1 MPRRPST
8 PCTSA
13 PNTNRPNPS
22 KKLKP
27 TRWSREG
34 TLRLLDIPGLFMQS
48 YSFVAISQGDPESWT
63 FKGEAVMIAKPV
75 ALVVFFLSIFA
86 ACAQNQP
93 SSANTG
99 ATTPSA
105 HGQGASAT
113 PRTTTPVY
121 EVFAIRY
128 ASIPDFPVNALIAG
142 ADPQRK
148 FSIAMAVWL
157 IRGNGR
163 VILVDSGFYRP
174 QFFKQFRVEGFIKA
188 SEAVGQPGIMP
199 ASQPALTAEDVTDVV
214 ITHMHWDHADGMDLF
229 PRARTWLQ
237 KDEYTY
243 YTGEAWQQPHTH
255 GGIDPDDVLAA
266 VKLNM
271 AGRVTLVNG
280 DAQEIFPGIT
290 CYTGGKHTF
299 QSQYVGVNTKA
310 GTVVLASDNMYLYEN
325 LEKHVPI
332 AQTLDAASNLR
343 AQDRMK
349 QLAASPRLI
358 VPGHDPAVFEKFPKV
373 SERVVRIE

>member
-1 MPRRPST
+1 MPT
-8 PCTSA
+8 
-13 PNTNRPNPS
+13 
-22 KKLKP
+22 
-27 TRWSREG
+27 
-34 TLRLLDIPGLFMQS
+34 
-48 YSFVAISQGDPESWT
+48 
-63 FKGEAVMIAKPV
+63 
-75 ALVVFFLSIFA
+75 
-86 ACAQNQP
+86 
-93 SSANTG
+93 
-99 ATTPSA
+99 ATA
-105 HGQGASAT
+105 
-113 PRTTTPVY
+113 PVY

-128 ASIPDFPVNALIAG
+128 ASIPDFPVSALIAG

-148 FSIAMAVWL
+148 LSIAMTVWL

-163 VILVDSGFYRP
+163 NILVDSGFYRP
-174 QFFKQFRVEGFIKA
+174 QFFKQFKVENFIKA

-199 ASQPALTAEDVTDVV
+199 AGQPALTPDDITDVI

-229 PRARTWLQ
+229 PKARIWLQ

-243 YTGEAWQQPHTH
+243 YTGEAWQSPRTH
-255 GGIDPDDVLAA
+255 GGIEPDDVLAA
-266 VKLNM
+266 VKLNL
-271 AGRVTLVNG
+271 AGRVSLVNG
-280 DAQEIFPGIT
+280 DAQQILPGIT

-310 GTVVLASDNMYLYEN
+310 GTVILASDNMYLYEN

-358 VPGHDPAVFEKFPKV
+358 IPGHDPAVFEKFPKV